1 MPGVSGTLTHR
12 FTSAGS
18 MAMTSDVILD
28 KCGQILKRERGSKL
42 KGLHYQRAA
51 DIDSNKYLGIPQEN
65 VNHQEVARK
74 AATVRYLHLGKS
86 LLYPTG
92 IIRWPKEEIQATDI
106 KTRKLLTVH
115 G

>member
-42 KGLHYQRAA
+42 SG
-51 DIDSNKYLGIPQEN
+51 
-65 VNHQEVARK
+65 RK
-74 AATVRYLHLGKS
+74 EA
-86 LLYPTG
+86 
-92 IIRWPKEEIQATDI
+92 ED
-106 KTRKLLTVH
+106 
-115 G
+115 

>member
-12 FTSAGS
+12 FTSSGS

-42 KGLHYQRAA
+42 TGLHYQRAA
-51 DIDSNKYLGIPQEN
+51 DIYSNKYLGIPQEN

-74 AATVRYLHLGKS
+74 AATVNLHIGKS